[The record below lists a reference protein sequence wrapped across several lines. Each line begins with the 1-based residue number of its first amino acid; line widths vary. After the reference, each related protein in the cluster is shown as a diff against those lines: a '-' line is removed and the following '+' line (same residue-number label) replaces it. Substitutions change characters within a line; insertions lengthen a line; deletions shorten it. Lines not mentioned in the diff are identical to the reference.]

1 MWGILIAIIAAM
13 AYSLGGVLQH
23 RAISSSPTGGFDG
36 RGLATGARKPLWLVG
51 LVVMGVGVGIQ
62 LVALSMTELVVVQTI
77 MVSMMVWVLVFAV
90 LFEQVRIGRAE
101 ITGSVLLM
109 FGVVLFILAL
119 QPGPQAT
126 TVELAGWGVATA
138 AIIGLAVVLAVAAL
152 MAMLIGIA
160 HLSRSRVISDQFAG
174 A

>member
-101 ITGSVLLM
+101 ITGS
-109 FGVVLFILAL
+109 
-119 QPGPQAT
+119 
-126 TVELAGWGVATA
+126 GVATA